1 MTNHKINKMSEKQ
14 SKTKKPRIT
23 IKTSPP
29 ASMKGWK
36 IKATGITLIEPCE
49 EEGIHIECASTI
61 KEVKDVSI
69 NMGED
74 GISMFLPTGNVGA
87 TVTLSK
93 NVKLGV
99 EKASSLSSVNM
110 FM

>member
-1 MTNHKINKMSEKQ
+1 MSEKQ
-14 SKTKKPRIT
+14 SKTKKPRVT
-23 IKTSPP
+23 MTMKPSPP
-29 ASMKGWK
+29 ASMKGWR

-69 NMGED
+69 NMGKD

-87 TVTLSK
+87 TVILSK
-93 NVKLGV
+93 GVNVGV
-99 EKASSLSSVNM
+99 EMATSATSVNM
-110 FM
+110 FI